1 MYSVELRSGTVKMR
15 NAIVDWAL
23 IATIIVPSLLSFIGG
38 AITEKEAQIVN
49 NYIYLDNNT
58 SKVMLK

>member
-1 MYSVELRSGTVKMR
+1 MR
-15 NAIVDWAL
+15 NAVIDWVVVAS
-23 IATIIVPSLLSFIGG
+23 IIVPSILSFIGG

-49 NYIYLDNNT
+49 HYIYLDNNT

>member
-1 MYSVELRSGTVKMR
+1 MR
-15 NAIVDWAL
+15 NAVIDWVVVAS
-23 IATIIVPSLLSFIGG
+23 IIVPSILSFIGG